1 MLALSS
7 YRDMILNEVFSCL
20 QKYSDHTNI
29 NKSWSKT
36 ACHYLEILWFGL
48 GLSKKLMT
56 LTWTAHLVCKILKVQ
71 KISRKLPLIKIRMRL
86 QNDFDPIVKT
96 YHRKKLAQILWC
108 INNNMNNEIAVVV
121 DDNVIWFED
130 EMRPPRKLGWDA
142 IFSGE

>member
-1 MLALSS
+1 M
-7 YRDMILNEVFSCL
+7 
-20 QKYSDHTNI
+20 
-29 NKSWSKT
+29 
-36 ACHYLEILWFGL
+36 
-48 GLSKKLMT
+48 
-56 LTWTAHLVCKILKVQ
+56 
-71 KISRKLPLIKIRMRL
+71 KIRTRL